1 MGRADR
7 PRRGAGV
14 RGAVQ
19 AAAVAAVALVWCEQ
33 GTRELVSGRRA
44 RGMRRRLRDLLST
57 STSSPPWT
65 PTPTAPWTPTPAPT
79 APPVPGRR
87 PREARSGLPR
97 WVGHG
102 VAPLGAAGLGWVLF
116 GVFGGL
122 VAAVLVA
129 VAVGRGAAG
138 RSAAPAGAEDDAV
151 RLLPLAADLLAA
163 CASAGAGPG
172 EAAEAVGRSLGGPLG
187 ERLTRTAAE
196 LRLGGEPAE
205 VWRRFGAI
213 PGAAGLAR
221 CMERAGSSGAPAAEA
236 VARHAAALRSARA
249 RTAAA
254 GARRA
259 QVLISGPVGLCFL
272 PAFLAVGV
280 APVVIGLATG
290 LLDG

>member
-1 MGRADR
+1 MIA
-7 PRRGAGV
+7 AFQL
-14 RGAVQ
+14 AVL
-19 AAAVAAVALVWCEQ
+19 VVLALVCCAQ
-33 GTRELVSGRRA
+33 AVREVVNGRRA
-44 RGMRRRLRDLLST
+44 RGMRRRVRSLF
-57 STSSPPWT
+57 
-65 PTPTAPWTPTPAPT
+65 PAP
-79 APPVPGRR
+79 APRAVKSRT
-87 PREARSGLPR
+87 GLPR
-97 WVGHG
+97 WVGRRL
-102 VAPLGAAGLGWVLF
+102 APLAGAGLGWALF

-122 VAAVLVA
+122 LAGALVAAGVRRSEARSSSSPV
-129 VAVGRGAAG
+129 VDDEEAA
-138 RSAAPAGAEDDAV
+138 RH
-151 RLLPLAADLLAA
+151 LPLAADLLAA

-249 RTAAA
+249 RTAEAR
-254 GARRA
+254 ARRA
-259 QVLISGPVGLCFL
+259 QVLISAPVGLCFL

>member
-1 MGRADR
+1 M
-7 PRRGAGV
+7 

-19 AAAVAAVALVWCEQ
+19 ATAVAAVAIVWCEQ
-33 GTRELVSGRRA
+33 GVRELVCGRRA
-44 RGMRRRLRDLLST
+44 RGMRRRLRDLL
-57 STSSPPWT
+57 
-65 PTPTAPWTPTPAPT
+65 PAPSP
-79 APPVPGRR
+79 AARARR
-87 PREARSGLPR
+87 VRSGMPR
-97 WVGHG
+97 WVGHWA
-102 VAPLGAAGLGWVLF
+102 APLGASGLGWVLF

-122 VAAVLVA
+122 AAAVLVGA
-129 VAVGRGAAG
+129 VVRRGAARG
-138 RSAAPAGAEDDAV
+138 ATVPAAPVEELDDAA
-151 RLLPLAADLLAA
+151 LHLPLAADLLAA

-187 ERLTRTAAE
+187 ERLARTAAE

-213 PGAAGLAR
+213 PGATGLAR

-254 GARRA
+254 RARRA